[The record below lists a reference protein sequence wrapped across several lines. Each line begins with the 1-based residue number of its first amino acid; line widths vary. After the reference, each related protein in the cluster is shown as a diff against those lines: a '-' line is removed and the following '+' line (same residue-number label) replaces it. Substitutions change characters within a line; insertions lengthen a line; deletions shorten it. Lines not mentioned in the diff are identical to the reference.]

1 MDGCH
6 RLWWNHF
13 TGCWWLPSATA
24 IATAVAT
31 AIAAS
36 AFIRNDSLFLSHFQI
51 WKSYVLHGAALVE
64 LKQEQRLV
72 AVMPSAT
79 EAYTVKYPASDSSTA
94 RRVSDIF
101 IMQSRQNRRRRRRR
115 GRRRRNVMRFFT
127 IYTFCSLTIC
137 RCCRHMLKAK
147 SPKEKRILSPRHAR
161 NNQNFRHI

>member
-6 RLWWNHF
+6 RLWWNHS

-24 IATAVAT
+24 TASAS
-31 AIAAS
+31 AIIAAS
-36 AFIRNDSLFLSHFQI
+36 AFIRNDSLFLSHFPNMKKLRFT
-51 WKSYVLHGAALVE
+51 WSGTSRVEAGAE
-64 LKQEQRLV
+64 V

-79 EAYTVKYPASDSSTA
+79 EVYTVKYPASDSSTT

-101 IMQSRQNRRRRRRR
+101 IMQSRQSRRRRRRR
-115 GRRRRNVMRFFT
+115 GRQRQRRRRNVMRFFT

-137 RCCRHMLKAK
+137 RCCRRHMLKAK

-161 NNQNFRHI
+161 NN